1 MNLSLLRTR
10 RRNLLL
16 QQKKAILNS
25 KGEKKNDLLDVVTS
39 IQDPK
44 QEDPAPVI
52 EAAEAL
58 ENLALNKPSDE
69 APVESPAV
77 ETSSEP
83 PKVNGVC
90 DNEKNEESELED
102 GEIVDDDENQQ
113 IKLKY
118 EYASDQ
124 WSPLNPTGKKTIWP
138 RVFNLSHER
147 SIINAETN

>member
-77 ETSSEP
+77 EASSEP

-90 DNEKNEESELED
+90 DNEKNEESEL
-102 GEIVDDDENQQ
+102 DDDENQQ

-124 WSPLNPTGKKTIWP
+124 WSPLNPTGKKQYG
-138 RVFNLSHER
+138 RE
-147 SIINAETN
+147 